1 MLSIFNSRQGVVMRR
16 IFLWALPAF
25 VFIGSGFGGQAE
37 PGDSPYK
44 VLKKIKL
51 GGEGSWDYLTL
62 DPEAR
67 RLYITR
73 GSHVMVMDVDSDKV
87 VGDIPKTTGVHGVAL
102 VPRLKRGFI
111 SNGGDSTVTIFDLK
125 TLKETA
131 RVKVGTRPDAIL
143 YDPASDRVF
152 TFNAGSKD
160 ATALAAD
167 TGEVA
172 GTIKL
177 GGRPEFAVADE
188 KGMVYVNLE
197 DKSEVVAFDARAL
210 TVKNRWPLDPGN
222 EPTGLAMDRGK
233 RRLFSSCHNEKMV
246 ILDADTGKHLAVV
259 PIGKGTD
266 ACIFDAGTGLAFSS
280 NRDGTLTVV
289 KEQGDDKYSVLA
301 NVPTQLGA
309 KTMALDP
316 TTHKIYLATADFQ
329 KTVAGKRPM
338 PVPDTFTILIVGK

>member
-1 MLSIFNSRQGVVMRR
+1 MRR
-16 IFLWALPAF
+16 IFIWVLPAF
-25 VFIGSGFGGQAE
+25 VFVSSGIGGQDRPA
-37 PGDSPYK
+37 DSPYK
-44 VLKKIKL
+44 VLKKINL

-62 DPEAR
+62 DPKAR

-73 GSHVMVMDVDSDKV
+73 GSHVMVMDVDSDKL
-87 VGDIPKTTGVHGVAL
+87 VGDIPKTTGVHGVVL
-102 VPRLKRGFI
+102 VPKLKRGFT
-111 SNGGDSTVTIFDLK
+111 SNGGDSTVTVFDLK

-131 RVKVGTRPDAIL
+131 RVKVGNRPDAIL
-143 YDPASDRVF
+143 YDPASERIF

-167 TGEVA
+167 TGELA

-197 DKSEVVAFDARAL
+197 DKNEVVAFDSKAL
-210 TVKNRWPLDPGN
+210 AIKNRWSLDPGN
-222 EPTGLAMDRGK
+222 EPTGLAMDRSK

-266 ACIFDAGTGLAFSS
+266 ACIFDASLGLAFSS

-289 KEQGDDKYSVLA
+289 KEQGDGKYGVLA

-316 TTHKIYLATADFQ
+316 KTHKLYLATADFQ
-329 KTVAGKRPM
+329 KAVAGKRPV
-338 PVPDTFTILIVGK
+338 PVPDTFTILVVGK